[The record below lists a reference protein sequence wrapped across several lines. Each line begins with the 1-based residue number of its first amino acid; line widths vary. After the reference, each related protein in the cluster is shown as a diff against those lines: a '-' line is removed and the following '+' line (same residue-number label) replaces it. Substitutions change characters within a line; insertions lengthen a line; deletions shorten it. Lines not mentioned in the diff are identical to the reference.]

1 MLPVY
6 THFMTPADYG
16 VVGLLTFTLALM
28 EPFFGAR
35 LGDAI
40 PKFYFERDDAE
51 NRRSVLSVALTITGG
66 VSGLAA
72 ILIFLCR
79 NPASSLLFGTD
90 KFGLIVGFF
99 GFQILT
105 QAIEYYGLTFI
116 RLQQKPL
123 LFISVSMT
131 KLVIQLGLNIWL
143 IAFLKLGVMGVVIS
157 GGVSSTLYA
166 IALTIYIL
174 YNTGYRFDFS
184 LAKRMLVFSWPLW
197 FSGLA
202 GLYIW
207 QSNRYYI
214 RIFGSLDQVGLYEL
228 ALKFAGILAFLA
240 WSPFTQVWD
249 VERFN
254 YYRKEKA
261 AELFRN
267 IFRIVSVF
275 LIVVSLGISIFAG
288 PAIRIMSSMEF
299 HKAAISV
306 PFLAL
311 GSVFSC
317 LIAFLNFSF
326 VASGNTKQITF
337 NNYITMAAITVFNLT
352 LIPRLGEMGAA
363 IALMLAMMLQ
373 FFMTEKIAKK
383 NFDMQVQLKPLL
395 STLAIATCGYLIANY
410 AVNFSALWLDLM
422 VKAVVYA
429 VFVTF
434 LAGMLWRDP
443 NSRLFISKAL
453 APILNKF
460 QHRT

>member
-1 MLPVY
+1 
-6 THFMTPADYG
+6 
-16 VVGLLTFTLALM
+16 
-28 EPFFGAR
+28 
-35 LGDAI
+35 
-40 PKFYFERDDAE
+40 
-51 NRRSVLSVALTITGG
+51 
-66 VSGLAA
+66 
-72 ILIFLCR
+72 
-79 NPASSLLFGTD
+79 
-90 KFGLIVGFF
+90 
-99 GFQILT
+99 
-105 QAIEYYGLTFI
+105 
-116 RLQQKPL
+116 
-123 LFISVSMT
+123 MT

-157 GGVSSTLYA
+157 GGVSSSFYA

-174 YNTGYRFDFS
+174 YHTGYRFDS
-184 LAKRMLVFSWPLW
+184 SMAKRMLTFSWPLW

-228 ALKFAGILAFLA
+228 ALKFAGILTFLA

-254 YYRKEKA
+254 YYRNEKA
-261 AELFRN
+261 AELFGN

-275 LIVVSLGISIFAG
+275 LIIVSLGISIFSE
-288 PAIRIMSSMEF
+288 PTIRIMSATGF

-317 LIAFLNFSF
+317 LITFLNFSF
-326 VASGNTKQITF
+326 LVSGNTKQITF
-337 NNYITMAAITVFNLT
+337 NNYVTMAAITVLNLA

-373 FFMTEKIAKK
+373 FYMTEKIAKK
-383 NFDMQVQLKPLL
+383 NYDMQIQLKPLL
-395 STLAIATCGYLIANY
+395 ITLTIATCGYLLANY

-422 VKAVVYA
+422 VKAVIYVI
-429 VFVTF
+429 FVAF
-434 LAGMLWRDP
+434 LASALWRDP

-453 APILNKF
+453 APILNKL
-460 QHRT
+460 QRTT